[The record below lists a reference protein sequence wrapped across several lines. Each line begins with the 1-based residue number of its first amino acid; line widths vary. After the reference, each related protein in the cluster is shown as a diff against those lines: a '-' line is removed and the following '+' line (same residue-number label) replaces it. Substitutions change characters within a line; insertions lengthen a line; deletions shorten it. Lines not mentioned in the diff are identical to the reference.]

1 MILIAGSNG
10 HVGKEIVKKGLAR
23 GLRLRCFDMRP
34 LDLPGIDTS
43 GLDVITG
50 NVTDQAAVDAAMRG
64 VTAAMF
70 VVGIKDRD
78 KGVTHEMIEHGGI
91 KNIIQ
96 AGKESGL
103 KQIMY
108 ISSLGARADSPARSQ
123 SAKWNTEQTLIAS
136 GLAYT
141 IFRPSAYFVDV
152 TEHLVPRLRQTGSMT
167 IIGDGHYRIQP
178 LDPADLAEAFLQAL
192 DNPLAFNRIFKMAG
206 EEVFT
211 QLELIQLA
219 GRVLGIEAKVKK
231 LPFGPL
237 NFAFSLLALLTGRR
251 ALKDFLYRMT
261 RHSVCTPQEMQ
272 EVRDTFRIEFKRLEP
287 WLREQMSRM

>member
-10 HVGKEIVKKGLAR
+10 HVGKEIVRKGLAR

-34 LDLPGIDTS
+34 LELPGVDTS
-43 GLDVITG
+43 GLDMVVG
-50 NVTDQAAVDAAMRG
+50 NVTDRAAVDAAMRG
-64 VTAAMF
+64 VTAVMF
-70 VVGIKDRD
+70 VIGIKDRD
-78 KGVTHEMIEHGGI
+78 KGVTHEMVEHGGI

-96 AGKESGL
+96 AGRQAGVR
-103 KQIMY
+103 QIMY

-136 GLAYT
+136 GIPYT

-178 LDPADLAEAFLQAL
+178 LDPADLAEAFLQAV
-192 DNPLAFNRIFKMAG
+192 DNQKACNRIFKISG

-211 QLELIQLA
+211 QLELIRLA
-219 GRVLGIEAKVKK
+219 GKALGIEAGIKK

-261 RHSVCTPQEMQ
+261 RHSVCTAQEMQ
-272 EVRDTFRIEFKRLEP
+272 EVRDAFHIEFKRLEP
-287 WLREQMSRM
+287 WLKEQLGKV